1 MLPAD
6 LFRFCPRCGAP
17 RPADNAGAVPY
28 SCGGCGLV
36 YFFNPTVAAA
46 AWVFDAA
53 GRALLIRR
61 ARDPAMGKLAIPG
74 GFVDPGETADA
85 ALRREIREEVGL
97 EVDGVA
103 YLTSFP
109 NRYHYRDVTYPV
121 LDLVFTARAVA
132 PGDARPLDGV
142 AGLEWRHPAAVDPA
156 ELAFPSIVESLGLLR
171 AAAGGSSEPRP

>member
-6 LFRFCPRCGAP
+6 LFRFCPRCGAA

-28 SCGGCGLV
+28 RCDACKLV
-36 YFFNPTVAAA
+36 LFFNPTVAAA

-53 GRALLIRR
+53 GRVLMIRR
-61 ARDPAMGKLAIPG
+61 ARDPARGKLAIPG

-85 ALRREIREEVGL
+85 ALRREVREEVGL
-97 EVDGVA
+97 EVEGVA

-109 NRYHYRDVTYPV
+109 NRYHYQDVTYPV

-132 PGDARPLDGV
+132 PEAAQALDGV
-142 AGLEWRHPAAVDPA
+142 AGIEWRLPADVTADEV
-156 ELAFPSIVESLGLLR
+156 AFPSIAESLRLLP
-171 AAAGGSSEPRP
+171 S